1 MCLCVKCR
9 CSDLSGEGTFSP
21 VCSFWTS
28 TKHHFLPSFPFP
40 MILNEFKSWNQ
51 QEASRKSHFKNIQF
65 AFRCLLP
72 NYWLK
77 TINHIVSQK
86 HDSSPSPSDLFFFT
100 QTQPSDWYQRKHT
113 NRVAIVLPGTSR
125 RLTLIQFVMMT
136 HAQCFSH

>member
-86 HDSSPSPSDLFFFT
+86 HDSSPSPSDLFFLHKHSQVTGTKENT
-100 QTQPSDWYQRKHT
+100 QTGWLLSSQVQ
-113 NRVAIVLPGTSR
+113 VGA
-125 RLTLIQFVMMT
+125 
-136 HAQCFSH
+136 